1 MYVTC
6 IECSANLNP
15 DGSCIPEA
23 KPDDCCE
30 CITGYQKGPNG
41 RCGKY
46 AQESVFESV
55 MFSITLLTS
64 CTEPEKCDKQQK
76 LFFYID
82 ATASNTYENFCPL
95 MVVLQMLVAAF
106 NPSATSGTQIGSL
119 LFSDNVKNKA
129 PSPVFDMD
137 TPCFTAVQGPDK
149 SLKSLMIDFGVC
161 LDNSR
166 SYDSMTFPS
175 SCGEGTSAVRGLKE
189 IYNIASSKSSSTES
203 AVLMLTDGVIQ
214 DDAAE
219 RTKVLSNLKSAG
231 IRTLI
236 AAGIGEADVE
246 NLKLYTSSDNILVG
260 SEPVPLGIDIVNKM
274 QERGIVCKDH
284 GNFILYSNS
293 ESLYYQNT
301 AGNITQSLRNAQE
314 KSLSLFCRCHRKQ
327 YIGRDICKRKYPTCG
342 GKCMLAC

>member
-1 MYVTC
+1 MEVVY
-6 IECSANLNP
+6 L
-15 DGSCIPEA
+15 
-23 KPDDCCE
+23 KPSLTTAVSVLLAIKRALVEDVVSMHRS
-30 CITGYQKGPNG
+30 
-41 RCGKY
+41 RCFKI
-46 AQESVFESV
+46 V
-55 MFSITLLTS
+55 MFSITLFNS

-166 SYDSMTFPS
+166 SYDSITFPS
-175 SCGEGTSAVRGLKE
+175 SCGEGTSAVKGLEE
-189 IYNIASSKSSSTES
+189 IYNIASRTRSSTEG
-203 AVLMLTDGVIQ
+203 AVLMLTDGIII
-214 DDAAE
+214 DGASE
-219 RTKVLSNLKSAG
+219 RTKALNNLKSAG
-231 IRTLI
+231 ISTLI

-246 NLKLYTSSDNILVG
+246 NLKLYTSENNILVG
-260 SEPVPLGIDIVNKM
+260 NDPIQLGIDIVNKM
-274 QERGIVCKDH
+274 EERGIVCKDH
-284 GNFILYSNS
+284 GN
-293 ESLYYQNT
+293 
-301 AGNITQSLRNAQE
+301 
-314 KSLSLFCRCHRKQ
+314 LSCFKL
-327 YIGRDICKRKYPTCG
+327 I
-342 GKCMLAC
+342 